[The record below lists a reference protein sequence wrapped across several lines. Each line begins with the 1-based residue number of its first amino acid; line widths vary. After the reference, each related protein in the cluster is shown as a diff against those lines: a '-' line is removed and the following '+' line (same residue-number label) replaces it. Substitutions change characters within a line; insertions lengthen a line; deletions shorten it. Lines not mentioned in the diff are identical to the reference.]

1 MPGEGS
7 NRLGLITQQQIECD
21 DVRDHQHGHVDDRD
35 RVCGAQLPRHRRKA
49 DLNGVVIVEDKVDHS
64 HEIEGNDEQPKEW
77 TYPYREKR
85 EDGEYPG
92 CQVPVGGE
100 RGEASRQIADDTWKN
115 KNEPE
120 EAEAVQRS
128 DGAMRFDLVH

>member
-7 NRLGLITQQQIECD
+7 NRLGLRPQQKIECE
-21 DVRDHQHGHVDDRD
+21 DVRDHQQGHVDDRD
-35 RVCGAQLPRHRRKA
+35 RVRRAQLPRQCRKA
-49 DLNGVVIVEDKVDHS
+49 DPDGVVIVEDEVDHS
-64 HEIEGNDEQPKEW
+64 HEIEGNYEQPKEW

-85 EDGEYPG
+85 EDGEHPG

-100 RGEASRQIADDTWKN
+100 RGEARGQIADDTWKN
-115 KNEPE
+115 KDEPE
-120 EAEAVQRS
+120 EAEAVYGS